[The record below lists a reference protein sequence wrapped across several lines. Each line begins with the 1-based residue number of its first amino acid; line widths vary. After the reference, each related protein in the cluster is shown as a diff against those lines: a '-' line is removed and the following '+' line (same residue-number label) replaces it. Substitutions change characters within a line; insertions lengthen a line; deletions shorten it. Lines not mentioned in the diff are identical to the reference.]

1 MTMCRVPSD
10 ARLRILAISY
20 FLPPALY
27 PQAIQI
33 GRLLADLPVDIGVV
47 RGEVAELGE
56 GLDSYA
62 AFGRSFAFC
71 LDVPFR
77 PLLSGRAATLARRLL
92 PFYARV
98 PDEFRN
104 WVPRAEQA
112 IMNELT
118 ARKFRP
124 DILLTF
130 GVPMSDH
137 LLGLRLKPKLDV
149 PWVAHFSDP
158 WLDNAFHRHNV
169 LSNLVNRRLERRVM
183 AAADRLIFTSDET
196 DELVMRKYP
205 PAWRTKARVLPH
217 SFDTALYPVPTPDV
231 RGPVLRYLGNFYGHR
246 SPVPLFRALRTI
258 LTDEPALL
266 ENVRIELVGQMPQ
279 RMREHA
285 TLRALPAGL
294 VQLIDTVPYSRS
306 LQLMSDADLLLVI
319 DGPDDLSVFLPSK
332 LIEYLGSGTP
342 ILGIV
347 PPGTSARLLAR
358 VGAQV
363 ADPRQPDEVA
373 SGLRQAL
380 RLVHRRRSTAGRDV
394 WGDDAVRAEF
404 HVDKV
409 RRDLMAII
417 REVAPLKRTGEF
429 ERAANG

>member
-1 MTMCRVPSD
+1 MSMCGVPD
-10 ARLRILAISY
+10 ARLRVLAISY

-33 GRLLADLPVDIGVV
+33 GRLLTDLPADIGVV
-47 RGEVAELGE
+47 RGQVAELGE

-62 AFGRSFAFC
+62 DFAGCFAFC

-104 WVPRAEQA
+104 WVPRAERA
-112 IMNELT
+112 IADELE

-124 DILLTF
+124 DVLLTF

-137 LLGLRLKPKLDV
+137 MLGLRLKPKLDV
-149 PWVAHFSDP
+149 SWIAHFSDP

-169 LSNLVNRRLERRVM
+169 LSNLVNRRLERSVI

-196 DELVMRKYP
+196 LDLVMSKYP
-205 PAWRTKARVLPH
+205 PTWRAKARVLPH
-217 SFDTALYPVPTPDV
+217 SFDPALYPVPSPDI

-246 SPVPLFRALRTI
+246 SPVPLFRALSAI
-258 LTDEPALL
+258 LTEEPALL
-266 ENVRIELVGQMPQ
+266 EGVRVELIGQMPQ

-342 ILGIV
+342 IFGIV

-358 VGAQV
+358 VGAEV
-363 ADPRQPDEVA
+363 ADPRQPSEVA
-373 SGLRQAL
+373 RGLRQAL
-380 RLVHRRRSTAGRDV
+380 RLVHRRRSAAERQV

-409 RRDLMAII
+409 RRDLVAII
-417 REVAPLKRTGEF
+417 EQVAQSRNLAGF
-429 ERAANG
+429 ERAPNG